1 MNLSPSLHAVWSL
14 PFQVGEM
21 FSTSYAFKIC
31 LLYLSFVS
39 VYCDA
44 GAALPASG
52 ALFSSRA
59 GIHSSR
65 RVDHYRDDDRV
76 PFF

>member
-1 MNLSPSLHAVWSL
+1 
-14 PFQVGEM
+14 M
-21 FSTSYAFKIC
+21 FSTSSAFKIKIYKYNIYWC
-31 LLYLSFVS
+31 FVS

-76 PFF
+76 PFFNIHGIKSLLSNF

>member
-1 MNLSPSLHAVWSL
+1 M
-14 PFQVGEM
+14 
-21 FSTSYAFKIC
+21 SYILVC
-31 LLYLSFVS
+31 FVS

-52 ALFSSRA
+52 ALFSSRT

-65 RVDHYRDDDRV
+65 RVDHYRDRDDDKV
-76 PFF
+76 PFLNI